1 MTQLLGCSLLQ
12 LLSPCT
18 VNYMLNTFHFCL
30 AINHR
35 ILLLRA
41 IIPIHLI
48 HSGFPGMVLNEACI
62 ASEELLYWRRYE
74 LQNVIFINISKQ
86 ISRVSNYCMHNI
98 LHTLIIYIVV
108 SNTKYFAYCSEQI
121 VSKWMFVCNI
131 VFPFIVS

>member
-1 MTQLLGCSLLQ
+1 MPQLLGCNRLQ

-62 ASEELLYWRRYE
+62 ASVELLYWWRYE
-74 LQNVIFINISKQ
+74 LLNDIFINISKQ
-86 ISRVSNYCMHNI
+86 ISGVSNYCMNNN
-98 LHTLIIYIVV
+98 LHTLIKV
-108 SNTKYFAYCSEQI
+108 SNLKYFVYCSEQI